1 MKNVIT
7 IIFLFLPCILFSQET
22 FDVKRI
28 DSVGSYFSP
37 YGGLKR
43 LTSTKILC
51 YSQDEKRQHIM
62 LTVNNKGQFVAKA
75 TIPLILGGEPLY
87 WYNKQ
92 DHIIYMIFP
101 EERKKAG
108 FPWHRIT
115 LDTNMNVLSSVRLD
129 STITGV
135 PANFYDNSSASY
147 LALKDSTYL
156 ISVTYM
162 TNHIHASQTYIS
174 RRAFYR
180 FSQNGT
186 LLTKQIFDEN
196 NKNFATFERLMYQR
210 KDGSILW
217 RFHTANIEKDIS
229 YGFRITGANFNSIR
243 DSFNIEKVPS
253 YSRFNTVDRKSFIS
267 TKDGGFALLLN
278 GSNAL
283 EVMKFDSLYR
293 HKWSGF
299 LLNKRVIGNDYKQ
312 LIEHKNGS
320 FFVTTEAYTDTTPS
334 IFQDCYTDIGLAKI
348 SSTGQHIFTAHYG
361 SGECIHKPLAVML
374 DNDNGIIVSGSY
386 NGQNS
391 LTCNNTCPTPPQD
404 WLFKVD
410 TLGRPYQRTITNV
423 PKESESGEFRVY
435 PTPSHDYIMIE
446 HEKKIPISSLAL
458 INAEG
463 IYIRSIIPDDTMSKT
478 MRIDIADLPS
488 GSYYCKITYN
498 NTYHIVP
505 FLITK

>member
-1 MKNVIT
+1 
-7 IIFLFLPCILFSQET
+7 
-22 FDVKRI
+22 
-28 DSVGSYFSP
+28 
-37 YGGLKR
+37 
-43 LTSTKILC
+43 
-51 YSQDEKRQHIM
+51 
-62 LTVNNKGQFVAKA
+62 
-75 TIPLILGGEPLY
+75 GEPLY

-135 PANFYDNSSASY
+135 PANFYDLVPPTY
-147 LALKDSTYL
+147 LALKDSTY
-156 ISVTYM
+156 IVSMTY
-162 TNHIHASQTYIS
+162 TTKHASLTYSS
-174 RRAFYR
+174 RRAMYR
-180 FSQNGT
+180 FSYNGN
-186 LLTKQIFDEN
+186 LLNAKVFNES
-196 NKNFATFERLMYQR
+196 NKNFLYDEVPLYQR
-210 KDGSILW
+210 KDGTVLW
-217 RFHTANIEKDIS
+217 KFSSVRSQSEYYN
-229 YGFRITGANFNSIR
+229 GFRITDAHFNHIR
-243 DSFNIEKVPS
+243 DSFSIERISP
-253 YSRFNTVDRKSFIS
+253 YMDYRHVDRKSFIS

-293 HKWSGF
+293 HTWSCF
-299 LLNKRVIGNDYKQ
+299 LLGNHSATNQTQQ

-334 IFQDCYTDIGLAKI
+334 IFQDCYTDIALAKI
-348 SSTGQHIFTAHYG
+348 SNTGQHIFTAHYG

-410 TLGRPYQRTITNV
+410 TLGRPYPRRVTSVHDENPPLNFTILT
-423 PKESESGEFRVY
+423 Y
-435 PTPSHDYIMIE
+435 PNPASDFLTIRLQYSIPSVLCEI
-446 HEKKIPISSLAL
+446 
-458 INAEG
+458 
-463 IYIRSIIPDDTMSKT
+463 
-478 MRIDIADLPS
+478 
-488 GSYYCKITYN
+488 
-498 NTYHIVP
+498 
-505 FLITK
+505 F